1 MYIWF
6 FFITFVLSY
15 LIKNLSNV
23 IEPYSS
29 SLFL

>member
-15 LIKNLSNV
+15 LIKNLSNG

>member
-15 LIKNLSNV
+15 LIKNLLNG